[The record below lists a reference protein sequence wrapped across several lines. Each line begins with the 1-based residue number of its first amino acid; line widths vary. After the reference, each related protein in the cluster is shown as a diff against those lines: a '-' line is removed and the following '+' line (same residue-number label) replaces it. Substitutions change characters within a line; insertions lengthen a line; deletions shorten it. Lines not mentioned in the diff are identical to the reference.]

1 MNKKFWQVFAG
12 VCAIAVCGLGAVPA
26 SAQMQ
31 EVKEKP
37 RMYSYVAFWTY
48 PRPQWAEAEKQVAS
62 EQKLL
67 EKAVADGTIVGYGD
81 DKNLIHQV
89 DGQTHDTWFSAMSMA
104 GLLNLL
110 DQIYKAGI
118 PTAPVDATATRHW
131 DAIYVTHFYNW
142 HPGSWKD
149 VYTAGGMYRL
159 KHDAPREAIE
169 ILSKTLF
176 VPLLEKLLADGS
188 IHEYEIDT
196 EAIHTENPDTF
207 WIEYVAANAEA
218 IDKVNAAVREAQ
230 RGNPLGGQAFESM
243 VDFKEHRDSLSRT
256 NATYK

>member
-1 MNKKFWQVFAG
+1 MNNKFWKVFAC
-12 VCAIAVCGLGAVPA
+12 VCAMAVSAFCAAPA

-37 RMYSYVAFWTY
+37 RMYTYVAFWTIA
-48 PRPQWAEAEKQVAS
+48 RPQWAEQDKLVAS
-62 EQKLL
+62 EQKMM
-67 EKAVADGTIVGYGD
+67 EKAVADGSIVGYGD

-89 DGQTHDTWFSAMSMA
+89 DGATHDTWFSATSMA
-104 GLLNLL
+104 GVLNVL
-110 DQIYKAGI
+110 DQIYKSGI
-118 PTAPVDATATRHW
+118 PTAPVQATASRHW
-131 DAIYVTHFYNW
+131 DGMYVSRFYNW

-149 VYTAGGMYRL
+149 VYTAGAMYKL
-159 KHDAPREAIE
+159 KADAPADALEM
-169 ILSKTLF
+169 LSKTLF
-176 VPLLEKLLADGS
+176 VPLLEKMLADGT

-196 EAIHTENPDTF
+196 EAIHTEAPGTF

-218 IDKVNAAVREAQ
+218 LDKVNAAVREAQ
-230 RGNPLGGQAFESM
+230 KANPLGGSSFNSV